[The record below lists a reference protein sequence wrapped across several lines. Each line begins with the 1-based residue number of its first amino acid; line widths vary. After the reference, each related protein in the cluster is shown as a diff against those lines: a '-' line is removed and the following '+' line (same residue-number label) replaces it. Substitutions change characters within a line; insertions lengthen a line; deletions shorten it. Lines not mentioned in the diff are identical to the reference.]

1 MMTDGNG
8 ETTCLFIVRLNN
20 LRQIRA
26 AFGEEAGHHAM
37 DGLASRIGP
46 HFQAVESLR
55 TGHDDIEI
63 VVREAGSAPPQ
74 PMGTMVDALCSLLAA
89 EPVLYGDGALLLS
102 LSAGGAVVG
111 GSGDAPDAL
120 EEARAAARRQ
130 LAASSIRPDHSAER
144 GEGWAKLFRRDMAIG
159 AALLDQFTHGATF
172 FGWRAVRK
180 ADDISFAFHHETCL
194 CRMGE
199 GGQRIDCGEGH
210 QALTRLGLT
219 YPVEH
224 RIVSRVLDELERDPF
239 ACLSVPVSAQS
250 LSFHL
255 HGQDSSWTELR
266 RRLARDRALAG
277 RLIIEIDESSALASL
292 DDAQEFVAAV
302 RALGARI
309 ALGRFGSGFA
319 SIGQLLTLTAD
330 IVKLDSAFLRTAFQS
345 DRHRARLSHLLGLAR
360 TIGPMVIVDGVDS
373 ALFLQLALEEGAEW
387 VAGNHV
393 GDVSLTRRWE
403 QELQEETV
411 ISFSNFK
418 AGLGRAPQAG
428 ESPQRAAGGH

>member
-1 MMTDGNG
+1 MTKDGNG

-26 AFGEEAGHHAM
+26 AFGEEAGQQAM
-37 DGLASRIGP
+37 DGLARRLGP
-46 HFQAVESLR
+46 HFRTVDGLR
-55 TGHDDIEI
+55 IGHDDIEI
-63 VVREAGSAPPQ
+63 MVREACAGPLP
-74 PMGTMVDALCSLLAA
+74 PMGTMVDALCSLLGA
-89 EPVLYGDGALLLS
+89 EPMLHGDGALLLS
-102 LSAGGAVVG
+102 LSAGGAIVEQG
-111 GSGDAPDAL
+111 GDAAL
-120 EEARAAARRQ
+120 AVETARAAARRQ
-130 LAASSIRPDHSAER
+130 LAGSSVRPDHSAER
-144 GEGWAKLFRRDMAIG
+144 GEGWAKLFRQDMAVG
-159 AALLDQFTHGATF
+159 AALLDQFGHGATF

-199 GGQRIDCGEGH
+199 GGQRTDCAEGY
-210 QALTRLGLT
+210 QALMRLGLT
-219 YPVEH
+219 YPIEQQ
-224 RIVSRVLDELERDPF
+224 IVSRVLDELERDPF

-292 DDAQEFVAAV
+292 DDAQEFVTAV

-309 ALGRFGSGFA
+309 ALGKFGSGFA

-345 DRHRARLSHLLGLAR
+345 ERHRARLAHLLGLAR

-387 VAGNHV
+387 VAGSHV
-393 GDVSLTRRWE
+393 GGLSLTRRWE
-403 QELQEETV
+403 QELQDETV
-411 ISFSNFK
+411 ISFSNF
-418 AGLGRAPQAG
+418 RASRTPQAA
-428 ESPQRAAGGH
+428 ELPQRAARGGH